1 MALEEKLLLL
11 QEGTSTVAVDLG
23 NQLHRFTGL
32 VPPRTTMRL
41 FFFLLESGFSA
52 GQVIKMLGALAEEI
66 KETSLPLI
74 TRPEDTISGFAV
86 EEDSNRSEQQATFN
100 HMNSGQR
107 NVAALNFLSG
117 QKQRN
122 EPDPDEEEDFADN
135 MVVVTAEE
143 GYYET
148 KAEEPI
154 GQKARAEPDPDEETS
169 SYTKS
174 SKELDPDEVSGHN
187 NKMVSR
193 NSHRELWRSQATSQQ
208 KGDGNPNVMRDE
220 PDPDEDAMCV
230 HKGGREPDP
239 DDDEMR
245 NELDP
250 DEAAISVHKN
260 DEQDIEKT
268 REEPDPDED
277 AMCVHKGG
285 KEPDPDDDEMRNE
298 LDPDEAAISVH
309 KNDEQDIEKM
319 REEPDPDED
328 AVSVHEGKEP
338 DPADMYNEPDPDET
352 AVHMHKHE
360 EQHIEKIRQEPDPDE
375 DALSVHEGKE
385 PYPADRCNEPDPD
398 EAAVSV
404 HMNEEQHIENLR
416 EEPDPDEAIGFSKES
431 HSLEMSWDSVSTQ
444 EQSNQEIVLDQAAIS
459 MLNQQAT
466 GPDDMVTVLVWMLFT
481 ILRNVMDYPNHT
493 KFHHLQK
500 WRCFQQSVSQV
511 KMNQSKVQV

>member
-1 MALEEKLLLL
+1 MALEENLLLL
-11 QEGTSTVAVDLG
+11 EEGTSTVAADLG
-23 NQLHRFTGL
+23 NQLHRLTGL

-52 GQVIKMLGALAEEI
+52 GQVIKMVGALAEEI
-66 KETSLPLI
+66 KETSLPLS
-74 TRPEDTISGFAV
+74 TRAEDTISRFAV
-86 EEDSNRSEQQATFN
+86 EEDCNRSQQQATFN

-107 NVAALNFLSG
+107 NVSALNFLRD
-117 QKQRN
+117 QKHKN
-122 EPDPDEEEDFADN
+122 EPDPDEGEDFADN

-143 GYYET
+143 GYYGT

-154 GQKARAEPDPDEETS
+154 GQKARAEPDPDEEAS

-174 SKELDPDEVSGHN
+174 SKEPDPDEVSGYN

-220 PDPDEDAMCV
+220 PDPDEDAICV
-230 HKGGREPDP
+230 RKGGKEPDP

-250 DEAAISVHKN
+250 DEDAISVHKN

-277 AMCVHKGG
+277 A
-285 KEPDPDDDEMRNE
+285 
-298 LDPDEAAISVH
+298 
-309 KNDEQDIEKM
+309 
-319 REEPDPDED
+319 
-328 AVSVHEGKEP
+328 VSVHEGKELN
-338 DPADMYNEPDPDET
+338 PADMYNEPDPDET
-352 AVHMHKHE
+352 AVHMHKNE

-404 HMNEEQHIENLR
+404 HMNEEQHIEKLR
-416 EEPDPDEAIGFSKES
+416 EEPDPDEAVGFSQES
-431 HSLEMSWDSVSTQ
+431 HSLEVSWDSVSTQ

-466 GPDDMVTVLVWMLFT
+466 GPDDMVTVLVWVLFT

-493 KFHHLQK
+493 KFHRLQK
-500 WRCFQQSVSQV
+500 WRCFEQSVSQV
-511 KMNQSKVQV
+511 KMNQNKVQV